1 MIMPTQVQNA
11 ERTYEIAFSA
21 SEEKEGKK
29 PIFITG
35 GTGYIGSRLVEQ
47 LLQRKYRV
55 TALVRKGSEHK
66 VPAGADVVTGNPF
79 DARTFAQH
87 VPPKAIY
94 IQLLGVSHPS
104 PKKAKLFNE
113 IDLKSVK
120 ASVDAAANAHSSHFI
135 YISVAMSPT
144 SIMKAYQDVRK
155 QGEEYCLSKNLNCTF
170 IRPWYVI
177 GPGHWWPVLLFPF
190 YGIAELIPSLRQKAR
205 ASALV
210 TISQILNTLIKAVE
224 EMPASR
230 VVYEIRDIRRC
241 GRK

>member
-1 MIMPTQVQNA
+1 MPTQVQNA
-11 ERTYEIAFSA
+11 EEDQVKAFSA
-21 SEEKEGKK
+21 FQEETGKR
-29 PIFITG
+29 PTFITG
-35 GTGYIGSRLVEQ
+35 GTGYIGSRLVKK
-47 LLQRKYRV
+47 LLQRKYHV
-55 TALVRKGSEHK
+55 TALVRKGSEYK
-66 VPAGADVVTGNPF
+66 VAGGADVVTGNPF
-79 DARTFAQH
+79 DAKTFAQQ

-94 IQLLGVSHPS
+94 IQLLGVPHPS
-104 PKKAKLFNE
+104 PKKAKLFYE

-120 ASVDAAANAHSSHFI
+120 ASIDAAANAGSSHFI
-135 YISVAMSPT
+135 YVSVAMSPT

-177 GPGHWWPVLLFPF
+177 GPGHWWPLLLFPF
-190 YGIAELIPSLRQKAR
+190 YGIAELVPSLRQKAR
-205 ASALV
+205 ARALV
-210 TISQILNTLIKAVE
+210 TISQILSTLLKAVD